1 MHDTGDYVVMF
12 TNNWRIMQ
20 QVKRLDRTG
29 RSIFRNVDE
38 AKTFVFRLAKVLG
51 VPEEARLDGFWFW
64 CDDTP
69 GHGDANKAGTAC
81 ASFRLDAHGYPF
93 VRPAGPGAM
102 IEVDPQD
109 GVLVRY

>member
-1 MHDTGDYVVMF
+1 MF